1 VVDPQD
7 KTVRP
12 LFGDGAGAVV
22 LTAGQESEFG
32 ALGGFDLGSDGTQDA
47 LFRLPGGGTRARA
60 AGGPSG
66 DYVEMDGRGL
76 FVNAVSA
83 MASSS
88 RAVLA
93 ATGRGPGDVDRVVGH
108 QANLRILKMVA
119 GQLNLPEDR
128 LVSNIDRVA
137 NTSAASIPLALADGI
152 DSGAVVEGHTVLLTA
167 FGAGLTWGSTVMI
180 WPKILVNGGEQ

>member
-1 VVDPQD
+1 V
-7 KTVRP
+7 
-12 LFGDGAGAVV
+12 
-22 LTAGQESEFG
+22 TA
-32 ALGGFDLGSDGTQDA
+32 LLGSPLPVGRLTLRNRVVSPPMERNYGTADGGMTGRYLA
-47 LFRLPGGGTRARA
+47 YLRARA